1 MKDRLIV
8 ALDVDSLK
16 KAKTLVDTLYPT
28 VKIFKI
34 GNQLFTKEGPKAIE
48 MVHKRGAKVFL
59 DLKFHDIP
67 NTVTRSVE
75 SVISM
80 GVFMTNIHAS
90 GGKEMMLA
98 ARKAKKGKKTPMLLG
113 VTVLT
118 SMDKKALKQVGI
130 NASPKNQVKRLAL
143 LAKSVKLDGV
153 VSSAQEIS
161 LIRKACGKKFI
172 IATPGIRKNK
182 AENFDQKRV
191 QTPEYAFTEGADYI
205 VVGRPITQAENPL
218 RAAKDF
224 LN

>member
-34 GNQLFTKEGPKAIE
+34 GKQLFTKEGPKAVE

-67 NTVTRSVE
+67 NTVKCAIG

-80 GVFMTNIHAS
+80 SVFMTNIHAS

-98 ARKAKKGKKTPMLLG
+98 AYETRKHKKTPILLG

-118 SMDKKALKQVGI
+118 SMDKKALKKVGI

-143 LAKSVKLDGV
+143 LAKSAKLDGV
-153 VSSAQEIS
+153 VSSAEEIA

-172 IATPGIRKNK
+172 IVTPGIRQNQ
-182 AENFDQKRV
+182 AEASDQKRV
-191 QTPEYAFTEGADYI
+191 QTPEYAFKEGADYI
-205 VVGRPITQAENPL
+205 VVGRPITKAKNPL
-218 RAAKDF
+218 KAAKAF